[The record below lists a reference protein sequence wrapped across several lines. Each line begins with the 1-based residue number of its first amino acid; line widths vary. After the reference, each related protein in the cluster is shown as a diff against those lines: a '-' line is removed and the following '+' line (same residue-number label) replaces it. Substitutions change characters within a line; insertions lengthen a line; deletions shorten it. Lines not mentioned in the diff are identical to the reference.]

1 MNDNEIF
8 SELIAQAVRVSRGKI
23 SMSGSLVYHN
33 GVAMFNTDGYNLLYN
48 AYRLTKLLNDN
59 GYFN

>member
-8 SELIAQAVRVSRGKI
+8 SGLIAQAERVSRGNI
-23 SMSGSLVYHN
+23 SMNGSIVYHN

-59 GYFN
+59 GYFR